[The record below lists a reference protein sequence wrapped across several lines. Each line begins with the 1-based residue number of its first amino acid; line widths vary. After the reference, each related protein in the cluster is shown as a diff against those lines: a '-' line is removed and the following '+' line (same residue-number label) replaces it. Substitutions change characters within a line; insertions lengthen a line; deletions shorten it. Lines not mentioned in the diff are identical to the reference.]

1 MRRAFG
7 LLLVILA
14 LFFGR
19 IDSADMQTD
28 AVLFAEFR
36 EITITIIPPQSYNEW
51 TYYVHIEARIAPEI
65 VITEELADR
74 LRLAMAR
81 TLMTDEFWFTALIIT
96 GGTRLQFTWDAE
108 AQGWIVI
115 CPERGPEPELTPETI
130 AMFNHPDGE
139 L

>member
-36 EITITIIPPQSYNEW
+36 EITITIIPPQSYNE
-51 TYYVHIEARIAPEI
+51 
-65 VITEELADR
+65 
-74 LRLAMAR
+74 
-81 TLMTDEFWFTALIIT
+81 
-96 GGTRLQFTWDAE
+96 
-108 AQGWIVI
+108 
-115 CPERGPEPELTPETI
+115 
-130 AMFNHPDGE
+130 
-139 L
+139 

>member
-1 MRRAFG
+1 MR
-7 LLLVILA
+7 
-14 LFFGR
+14 LFLFSMTFVCLFVGVT
-19 IDSADMQTD
+19 ISATTQTD
-28 AVLFAEFR
+28 AVLFADFR
-36 EITITIIPPQSYNEW
+36 EMTITIIPPKSYNEW
-51 TYYVHIEARIAPEI
+51 TYYIHIEARIAPEI

-115 CPERGPEPELTPETI
+115 YPERGPEPELTPETI